1 MFTYNTRTELLPE
14 GTRFIE
20 KDIILFDYSY
30 TGDIAFQVDVLL
42 STPGFGFVIQE
53 DDGGDKQ
60 TSDNIV
66 LVTFSNDNSYRV
78 ILKNGGEQATV
89 INQFVE
95 APVNLYDE
103 NGITLFFRKHNEI
116 LSVYKGIRMTDGH
129 FEELKLMTYHMQ
141 YDMDNYWIGIY
152 SNSGNIVRF
161 ASVQTEAPSNWVT
174 NVINAGGGRV
184 KWIKDGFTIDEAE
197 YDIEVESMDIPMN
210 AGTYWFDYETD
221 NPEMEAYVYPA
232 PRKDTNDKRQR
243 EDILNTMKDEEKN
256 ILEKDGRFVLP
267 AECTINLKFKGK
279 WGTVRNICIKNDK
292 RESFIETGYDST
304 VRPGSRLRFDLSKIS
319 KIHIKGKILEIP
331 FADAGESRP
340 YSIFRRG
347 QFNIPLTGEMRLNKE
362 HVFEFDTKDNIL
374 TVDGN
379 HVETLSDPSMLLYAF
394 ENVTADIY
402 EFIVTTADGEEV
414 NILLQRTLRTTVTN
428 TIDSP
433 IIVTDENDE
442 PLDLSS
448 SYRLLAVTKQKLE
461 LFNALNGI
469 TLSCYPDITDKK
481 GIHVYGI
488 PYSMQIE
495 NGQRKPIINKNAE
508 TIQEMAEQYTEIP
521 YTYDPAMLLK
531 KIIKIP
537 YSIRSKYQYIAVSY
551 KAIEDK
557 RYIFTNWA
565 REIYDLEESQ
575 RIYLSAPALD
585 LKTEVIVRGIADKN
599 LLNKDLLYYIP
610 DDDFETSIDLAAA
623 EYTILNKDNDEYK
636 INKLQKVIV
645 DTDTLKKYKYLIID
659 YLKQDSYAINER
671 DDKYLID
678 ITPTGTVIHIYYD
691 ADEETGMT
699 TQKYS
704 VIKVDDITG
713 KNDGAEYPEM
723 QNGDFVALEL
733 TE

>member
-1 MFTYNTRTELLPE
+1 MFTYNTRTELLSK

-30 TGDIAFQVDVLL
+30 TGDIAFQVDALL
-42 STPGFGFVIQE
+42 TTPGFGFVIQE

-66 LVTFSNDNSYRV
+66 LITFSNDNSYRV
-78 ILKNGGEQATV
+78 ILKNGGEQATA

-103 NGITLFFRKHNEI
+103 NGITLFFRKHNEV
-116 LSVYKGIRMTDGH
+116 LSVYKGIRMEDGH

-152 SNSGNIVRF
+152 SNSGNLVRF
-161 ASVQTEAPSNWVT
+161 ASAQTEAPSNWVT

-184 KWIKDGFTIDEAE
+184 KWIEDGFTIDEAE
-197 YDIEVESMDIPMN
+197 YDIEVESMDIPMS

-221 NPEMEAYVYPA
+221 NPNMEAYLYPA
-232 PRKDTNDKRQR
+232 KRKDTDKKRSR
-243 EDILNTMKDEEKN
+243 EDILETMKDEEKN
-256 ILEKDGRFVLP
+256 ILENNGRFHLP
-267 AECTINLKFKGK
+267 TDCTINIKFKGK
-279 WGTVRNICIKNDK
+279 WGTVKNICLKNDK

-304 VRPGSRLRFDLSKIS
+304 VRPESRLRFDLSKIS
-319 KIHIKGKILEIP
+319 KIHIKGVIWEIP
-331 FADAGESRP
+331 LQDIGESRS
-340 YSIFRRG
+340 YAIFRRG
-347 QFNIPLTGEMRLNKE
+347 QFNIPLTGKITLNEE
-362 HVFEFDTKDNIL
+362 HIFEFNTEDNIL
-374 TVDGN
+374 TVDGTC
-379 HVETLSDPSMLLYAF
+379 VETLSDPSMILYAF

-402 EFIVTTADGEEV
+402 EFVITTAEGEEI

-442 PLDLSS
+442 PLNLSS
-448 SYRLLAVTKQKLE
+448 SYRLLAITKQKLE

-469 TLSCYPDITDKK
+469 TLSCYPDITDKNS
-481 GIHVYGI
+481 IHIYGI
-488 PYSMQIE
+488 PYSLEIE

-537 YSIRSKYQYIAVSY
+537 YSIRSKYQYIVVSY
-551 KAIEDK
+551 KAIENK
-557 RYIFTNWA
+557 RYIFTNWE
-565 REIYDLEESQ
+565 REVYDLEKSQ

-585 LKTEVIVRGIADKN
+585 LKTEVIVRGISDEN
-599 LLNKDLLYYIP
+599 LFNEDLLYYIP

-623 EYTILNKDNDEYK
+623 DYTILNKDNDEYQ

-659 YLKQDSYAINER
+659 YLKRDSYAINEK
-671 DDKYLID
+671 DSYYQID
-678 ITPTGTVIHIYYD
+678 ITPSGTIVHIYYD
-691 ADEETGMT
+691 ADEETGMVT
-699 TQKYS
+699 RKYN
-704 VIKVDDITG
+704 VIRMDDMLG
-713 KNDGAEYPEM
+713 QNSSEEYREI
-723 QNGDFVALEL
+723 QNGDFVTLEL